1 MMTDVSCALIL
12 DDNYNVLVAQRS
24 AVMRLPLKWE
34 FPGGKIEEGETA
46 EECLIRELMEE
57 LGVKVEVTDVML
69 PSAYND
75 GMQSIRLFPFLC
87 RIVAGE
93 IILHEHAAYLWL
105 PANELTALDWAAA
118 DIPVL
123 EAYLLK
129 LFPS

>member
-1 MMTDVSCALIL
+1 MTDVSCALIL
-12 DDNYNVLVAQRS
+12 DDNNNVFVAQRS

-46 EECLIRELMEE
+46 EECLIREIEEE
-57 LGVKVEVTDVML
+57 LSVRVEVTDVMP
-69 PSAYND
+69 PSVYND
-75 GMQSIRLFPFLC
+75 GNQSIRLFPFLC
-87 RIVAGE
+87 KIVTGE

-105 PANELTALDWAAA
+105 SANELTLLDWAEA

-129 LFPS
+129 LFEL